1 MAEDGTQGSL
11 RFTSLPLRKLR
22 VVRLTV
28 GMTREERF
36 WQGMDKG
43 DRVNSICMDWS
54 PFKELSD
61 GAAESRSCVAC
72 GEGKDFCRSGQEAI
86 VRMWFSRKTS
96 GADPS
101 HSPAHQGSPIE
112 VRDDNFW
119 DRHCRE
125 LCRVLLF
132 ETSLVCHAAGIAA
145 LVPRCQLHLL
155 YGENSLMRHGTG
167 MPHRGPSALPHFP
180 TVVRLT
186 VGMTM
191 EERIGRN
198 NVSPALTSNW

>member
-1 MAEDGTQGSL
+1 
-11 RFTSLPLRKLR
+11 
-22 VVRLTV
+22 
-28 GMTREERF
+28 
-36 WQGMDKG
+36 
-43 DRVNSICMDWS
+43 
-54 PFKELSD
+54 
-61 GAAESRSCVAC
+61 
-72 GEGKDFCRSGQEAI
+72 
-86 VRMWFSRKTS
+86 MWVTRKTS

-180 TVVRLT
+180 SVVRLT

-191 EERIGRN
+191 GKKFHDRRDDGAFGEKAKRRPVRTPSYSNSYGTLLNMFLLHMLIVARLLSFRSRRGWRRLKAGGRSYGHR
-198 NVSPALTSNW
+198 VRGRTCR